1 MAAAAAAAA
10 AAPPGRRPIQLTMFE
25 IKSKLE
31 MKLEIL
37 PTSYSYGAGYF
48 FSKNGPKVDQNGQ
61 KWPFFGVF
69 K

>member
-1 MAAAAAAAA
+1 MVAPRRRRA
-10 AAPPGRRPIQLTMFE
+10 AAPHQIMFQ
-25 IKSKLE
+25 INSKLE
-31 MKLEIL
+31 KKLEIL
-37 PTSYSYGAGYF
+37 PTSYSYAAQYF